1 MIKRISVLAF
11 IITILMVN
19 NVFSQEKYLSLKDFQ
34 KPTGDWFE
42 AGDVKSS
49 VQDEKK
55 LDALEGDGVFM
66 NGEKGRTVHFITAD
80 KHGNLKL
87 KLEFMV
93 AKGSNS
99 GVYLQGRY
107 EVQVLDSWGRTK
119 MYGSDCGGIYQRWDE
134 NREGNKGYDGIP
146 PLANASKPP
155 GEWQTLYIDFKAPR
169 FNSKGEKTRNARF
182 KKVVLNGVVVQK
194 NVEATGPTRSSL
206 DNLEEPTGP
215 LMLQGDHGP
224 VAYRNLQLE

>member
-1 MIKRISVLAF
+1 MAKKISVLTVVL
-11 IITILMVN
+11 IVLGVN
-19 NVFSQEKYLSLKDFQ
+19 CAFSQGKSLEFKDL
-34 KPTGDWFE
+34 KEPTGDWFE
-42 AGDVKSS
+42 AGDVKLSE
-49 VQDEKK
+49 QDEKK
-55 LDALEGDGVFM
+55 LEAVTGEGIFV

-93 AKGSNS
+93 SKGSNS

-134 NREGNKGYDGIP
+134 NREGEKGYDGIP
-146 PLANASKPP
+146 PLVNASKPP
-155 GEWQTLYIDFKAPR
+155 GEWQTLYINFKAPR
-169 FNSKGEKTRNARF
+169 FNKKGEKKSNAKF
-182 KKVVLNGVVVQK
+182 KKVVLNGIVVQK
-194 NVEATGPTRSSL
+194 NSEATGPTRSSL
-206 DNLEEPTGP
+206 DNLEEALGP

-224 VAYRNLQLE
+224 VAYRNIRF